1 MFGNLHFFVNSVDFI
16 SDTVSKAGLKPEQ
29 VRIVCSNNVHPG
41 RGKKSNQ
48 KKLGDDFKIATTTDQ
63 VKLINFYTSTCFEGS
78 DIYDENGRTYIV
90 SDKCKSHTLLDI
102 STLIIQICGRIR
114 NSKYKTE
121 VHHIYSETRYK
132 NFVSLDEFISHSVS
146 QIQTTK
152 DWLNAV
158 NKMEDLNRKTTIQLI
173 EKNNKAGLNELYIF
187 KQADLLCFDENLV
200 KLDIVNFKITHYLY
214 NSRITLSD
222 EYIKSGF
229 SVANTTEIIY
239 TDKLLCNP
247 KARVSFKELF
257 IEYAKLKSEVPLFVI
272 GNFDERINLIEQE
285 KPFVKEAYEILGE
298 DQVRS
303 LNYNVSNIKR
313 AMISKSTDISIDS
326 KIIRCLDE
334 LGVQAG
340 TTKPAKEW
348 KKVLQEIYN
357 ALGLKQSYN
366 KIKTAKAIDLNQWF
380 ELKPSS
386 PKLNGK
392 TTDCYTIIRAK
403 MIYV

>member
-16 SDTVSKAGLKPEQ
+16 SDTVNKAELKPEQ
-29 VRIVCSNNVHPG
+29 VRIICSNNANPG

-48 KKLGDDFKIATTTDQ
+48 KKLGDKFKIATTTDQ
-63 VKLINFYTSTCFEGS
+63 VKLINFYTSTCFEGA

-132 NFVSLDEFISHSVS
+132 NFVSLDEFISHSIN

-158 NKMEDLNRKTTIQLI
+158 NKMDDLNRKTTIQLI
-173 EKNNKAGLNELYIF
+173 EKNNKAGLNEIYIF
-187 KQADLLCFDENLV
+187 KQADMLCFDENLV
-200 KLDIVNFKITHYLY
+200 KLDMVNFKITHYLY

-239 TDKLLCNP
+239 TDKLLSNP
-247 KARVSFKELF
+247 KARVSFKDLF
-257 IEYAKLKSEVPLFVI
+257 IEYAKLKSEIPLFVI
-272 GNFDERINLIEQE
+272 GNFDERINLIEEE

-298 DQVRS
+298 DQVKALS
-303 LNYNVSNIKR
+303 FNVSNIKR
-313 AMISKSTDISIDS
+313 AIISKSTDISTDS
-326 KIIRCLDE
+326 KINRCLNE
-334 LGVQAG
+334 LGVHAG

-348 KKVLQEIYN
+348 KEILQRIYESLDIKE
-357 ALGLKQSYN
+357 AYK
-366 KIKTAKAIDLNQWF
+366 KIKTAKATDLNQWF
-380 ELKPSS
+380 EIKKTT
-386 PKLNGK
+386 PKIKGK
-392 TTDCYTIIRAK
+392 TTDCYTIIGTK